1 MKNRAILTFELCNS
15 LIAQPNSKAANK
27 AIAQNYSSD
36 LSPFPDKS
44 DYLSFAFRQ
53 LSATIVGSGTWKS
66 TDFSKPNVLK
76 KSMALLQGVTAFV
89 NHNSYNV
96 LSAIGTV
103 GKPKWDEA
111 IYEGGIEKVPAGIS
125 APFVIDS
132 KIHTDLCRMLNA
144 PEPVI
149 NSCSVSIV
157 YEYEPSHAFSKEW
170 EFEDAIGTIAP
181 DGREVTRVVTKII
194 EYRESSLVG
203 RGADKFAKKQKDD
216 GTIEKMPFSENAKFS
231 DDEFADT
238 YKQNGTYFIK
248 SDYVGQKLTL
258 NFDSVETEK
267 KVVVEEQKFDATEL
281 TKSLELAN
289 TELKAEKAKV
299 VSFETKIVELKAEL
313 DKANN
318 ESKLLAV
325 RAEFGDKVAT
335 DLKNEVKR
343 LYNIFSNGTPN
354 DLIIGQIET
363 ANYELL
369 QAYALQYGSQVVE
382 KYGAVCNKCKGR
394 DISFRSTDAEEETQ
408 KVKENTPN
416 LTTMFK

>member
-1 MKNRAILTFELCNS
+1 MKKTAILTLSLCNS
-15 LIAQPNSKAANK
+15 LLAQPNSKAANK
-27 AIAQNYSSD
+27 AITQNYSSD

-66 TDFSKPNVLK
+66 TDFSQGNVLK
-76 KSMALLQGVTAFV
+76 KSMPLLDRVTAFV
-89 NHNSYNV
+89 NHDSYNV
-96 LSAIGTV
+96 LRAIGTV
-103 GKPKWDEA
+103 GKPKWEEA

-125 APFVIDS
+125 APFIIDS

-170 EFEDAIGTIAP
+170 EFEDAIGTIAS
-181 DGREVTRVVTKII
+181 DGREVTRIVTKII

-231 DDEFADT
+231 EDEFADT
-238 YKQNGTYFIK
+238 YKENGTYFIK

-267 KVVVEEQKFDATEL
+267 EVVEQKFDATEL
-281 TKSLELAN
+281 TNSLELAN
-289 TELKAEKAKV
+289 SELKAEKAKV
-299 VSFETKIVELKAEL
+299 VNFETQIVELKAEL
-313 DKANN
+313 DKANT

-325 RAEFGDKVAT
+325 RAEFGDKVANE
-335 DLKNEVKR
+335 LKAEVKR
-343 LYNIFSNGTPN
+343 FYNIFTNSKPN

-369 QAYALQYGSQVVE
+369 QAYAMEYGNKTVE
-382 KYGAVCNKCKGR
+382 KFGAVCDKCKGR

-408 KVKENTPN
+408 KVKNSDTVN
-416 LTTMFK
+416 LRDIL

>member
-1 MKNRAILTFELCNS
+1 MKNRAILTLSLCNS
-15 LIAQPNSKAANK
+15 LLAQPNSKAANK
-27 AIAQNYSSD
+27 AITQNYSSD
-36 LSPFPDKS
+36 LSPFPEKS

-76 KSMALLQGVTAFV
+76 KSMSLLENATAFV
-89 NHNSYNV
+89 NHDSYNV

-103 GKPKWDEA
+103 GKPKWEEA

-132 KIHTDLCRMLNA
+132 KLHNDLCRMLNA

-157 YEYEPSHAFSKEW
+157 YEYEPSHAFTKEW
-170 EFEDAIGTIAP
+170 EFEDKIGTIAP

-231 DDEFADT
+231 EDEFAET
-238 YKQNGTYFIK
+238 YKEIGTYFIK

-258 NFDSVETEK
+258 NFDSVETNK
-267 KVVVEEQKFDATEL
+267 EEVNIADFDEVKGL
-281 TKSLELAN
+281 LELAN
-289 TELKAEKAKV
+289 TEIKAEKAKV
-299 VSFETKIVELKAEL
+299 VNFESQILELKAEL
-313 DKANN
+313 DKANS

-335 DLKNEVKR
+335 ELKTEVKR
-343 LYNIFSNGTPN
+343 LYNIFTNGKPN

-369 QAYALQYGSQVVE
+369 QVLAVQYGSQNIE
-382 KYGAVCNKCKGR
+382 KFGAVCNKCKGR
-394 DISFRSTDAEEETQ
+394 DISFRSTDVEEETE

-416 LTTMFK
+416 LKQMFR